1 VAEFWYNTAHHTAL
15 GKSPFQVLYGYSPRH
30 LGIKN
35 LQTCSVPD
43 LEEWLKEREHLN
55 RLIQQQL
62 LHAQQRMKHQADKN
76 RIERSFEVGDMV
88 YLKL

>member
-1 VAEFWYNTAHHTAL
+1 
-15 GKSPFQVLYGYSPRH
+15 
-30 LGIKN
+30 
-35 LQTCSVPD
+35 VPD
-43 LEEWLKEREHLN
+43 LEEWLKERELLK

-62 LHAQQRMKHQADKN
+62 LRAQQRMKHQADKN